1 MKQFTVLCNG
11 KAYFVASIFVSTK
24 KNPSML
30 VIKKKTVKQV
40 LCAKFAPQCAKL
52 KKLVFMCI
60 ILHECFVVVAGGGM
74 ETRLTACCC
83 VDIFEDQQ
91 QHFFAS
97 VYFLAPGNCILRW
110 KIWSCDNQMSIEIH
124 PTTKSE
130 MLLALVQHNSTT
142 HLLVA
147 TFLQVAFASWCSHQ
161 KLPITLFTTRWLLSL
176 R

>member
-30 VIKKKTVKQV
+30 VIKKKQ
-40 LCAKFAPQCAKL
+40 
-52 KKLVFMCI
+52 KLVFMCI

-74 ETRLTACCC
+74 ETRLTACCY

-124 PTTKSE
+124 PTTKRE